1 MDKPL
6 DCLPLTR
13 MCFNDTE
20 SGAVVRY
27 PAEDS
32 GTFSY
37 LALSGL
43 EGREYYVQRII

>member
-1 MDKPL
+1 MDKPMGR
-6 DCLPLTR
+6 LPLTR

-20 SGAVVRY
+20 SGAAVRY

-32 GTFSY
+32 WTLSY